1 MRNTSDPIK
10 ENSNVMNAQ
19 GGEKKVMKKILS
31 VALSTAMAF
40 SMFASVAF
48 GDTAVSPQQ
57 QFDALKA
64 KGVFTGYPDGTAG
77 LDKEMTRAEFAKV
90 ITKLLGLKEITG
102 VYSYNDKNYN
112 AKNWAA
118 PYIEAVTAAGIM
130 EGKNVEKKIFDF
142 NGKVTIEEM
151 AKVLTIAL
159 DLEVPTETNNTAT
172 AWAKGYVQAAINAGL
187 LDTSLNFQSN
197 ASRQLLVGAAYAI
210 DQAQS
215 LKVASYEVSEA
226 GKVVTFK
233 ISDGESVKVTLD
245 KALEANK
252 ETEVKFTYKDKEFTE
267 KVTYVVTTATKV
279 EKVSAANLKEVTVAF
294 DGTVDE
300 DTATDI
306 SNYSL
311 KSGKA
316 IKTATLSDDKKTVT
330 VELQGTLNNNKVD
343 FLNVSN
349 VKAGNVVVSAKDV
362 EFSIAD
368 NELPKVESVKSLGT
382 KSVKVVFSE
391 PVQLPAQGNFELD
404 GKAYFGKITQ
414 PTLRTVVLTPYS
426 TSALTVGDH
435 KLTVVGVKDYAG
447 FVSLTTS
454 HDITVVEDKEA
465 PTITAATA
473 TLESVT
479 LTFSE
484 EVDPETLDS
493 DNVYWKSGTDK
504 IKATGTPKALADN
517 KYKFTFDKANA
528 LPTGAVLIYV
538 EGVKDYSGNQIAK
551 DTSVTVN
558 AEIDQTRPEVRKAEA
573 IDSKH
578 IQVTFSKALLNE
590 SVNEVKNYS
599 VTDKDGKVVAVKE
612 ALRSGNDNNVV
623 TIELYTALST
633 GDNTVTIKN
642 IKDNTRLG
650 NTMLD
655 YSGKVN
661 LADVTTPKLD
671 SKLVSVSNRTVIVG
685 FDKKMDP
692 ATLADYSNYH
702 VVING
707 ERVTLTPDLADI
719 TVLND
724 SKAVSIKF
732 AETYKNQSVVFTAGN
747 STTQRN
753 VQSLYVLGV
762 KDTAGNLLKQF
773 VDNSGLNVI
782 PTTEDLTVGL
792 ATYDTD
798 YTGFSAALTA
808 QNTIAV
814 KLSSSVTSAPKDAF
828 TVTTTDGAA
837 VSVKEVVL
845 DGTSVVKL
853 VLNSD
858 FGTDASTLNV
868 RVDVNKLVTLAGTTT
883 SAPAQTTTVLD
894 KVAPVV
900 KPNVSGGYQNLQV
913 VSGNKIKID
922 FSEQIKL
929 DAIANNALLAKD
941 FEVIRYFDNKT
952 LTAGNDYEVEVNA
965 QDVTITLKDGA
976 SRTADTKYTVNF
988 KGSKYLTDRS
998 VVENEVASF
1007 SNKQTNVNVAEG
1019 STSAAV
1025 TTATAAVVK
1034 AETTRTQAD
1043 VTAAQAL
1050 VTALPTG
1057 TAKTDLQARLTTVQN
1072 AIDAATA
1079 ADKAVADATAAVVK
1093 AEGSKLQA
1101 DVTAAQPLVTTLPAG
1116 PVKDGLQT
1124 RLTAVSAFITAKADL
1139 QAAISAATVKANA
1152 AVAGNGAGQYPAS
1165 AIADYKTAIN
1175 AAQAVVDNA
1184 NSTTANLT
1192 TAVSTLGAA
1201 TTAFEGTVN
1210 P

>member
-48 GDTAVSPQQ
+48 GDTAVSAQQ

-64 KGVFTGYPDGTAG
+64 KGIFTGYPDGTAG
-77 LDKEMTRAEFAKV
+77 LNKEMTRAEFAKV

-142 NGKVTIEEM
+142 NGKVTVEEM

-159 DLEVPTETNNTAT
+159 ELEVPAETNNSAT
-172 AWAKGYVQAAINAGL
+172 TWAKGYVQAAINAGL
-187 LDTSLNFQSN
+187 LDSKLNFQSN
-197 ASRQLLVGAAYAI
+197 ASRELLVGAAYAI

-578 IQVTFSKALLNE
+578 IQVTFSKALLND
-590 SVNEVKNYS
+590 SVKETKNYS
-599 VTDKDGKVVAVKE
+599 VTDKDGKVVAVKD
-612 ALRSGNDNNVV
+612 AVRSGNDNNVV

-671 SKLVSVSNRTVIVG
+671 SKLVSVINRTVIVG

-702 VVING
+702 VQING
-707 ERVTLTPDLADI
+707 ERVTLTPELADI

-732 AETYKNQSVVFTAGN
+732 VETYKNQSVVFAAGN

-753 VQSLYVLGV
+753 VQNLYVLGV

-782 PTTEDLTVGL
+782 PTTADLTVGL

-798 YTGFSAALTA
+798 YDAKYKAALTA
-808 QNTIAV
+808 KNTIQV
-814 KLSSSVTSAPKDAF
+814 KLSSSVTSAPKNAF
-828 TVTTTDGAA
+828 TVTNAA
-837 VSVKEVVL
+837 GNVVAIKDVVL

-853 VLNSD
+853 VLEND
-858 FGTDASTLNV
+858 IGTATNGVNV
-868 RVDVNKLVTLAGTTT
+868 TVDVNRLGTLAGTTT
-883 SAPAQTTTVLD
+883 SVPQQSTEVLD
-894 KVAPVV
+894 KVAPVAVDNTSTV
-900 KPNVSGGYQNLQV
+900 KNLQV
-913 VSGNKIKID
+913 VNGSDIVIEL
-922 FSEQIKL
+922 SEPVQL
-929 DAIANNALLAKD
+929 DSAANTDLLAKD
-941 FEVIRYFDNKT
+941 FKVVRYSDNKT
-952 LTAGNDYEVEVNA
+952 LVAGIDYAVKSITNGA
-965 QDVTITLKDGA
+965 TSVTIELKDEATRKA
-976 SRTADTKYTVNF
+976 STKYIVSFT
-988 KGSKYLTDRS
+988 GSKYLTDLS
-998 VVENEVASF
+998 PVKNEVAAF
-1007 SNKQTNVNVAEG
+1007 TDRETAQEVAF
-1019 STSAAV
+1019 V
-1025 TTATAAVVK
+1025 TTAI
-1034 AETTRTQAD
+1034 
-1043 VTAAQAL
+1043 VTVA
-1050 VTALPTG
+1050 G
-1057 TAKTDLQARLTTVQN
+1057 DTTV
-1072 AIDAATA
+1072 AVPASATP
-1079 ADKAVADATAAVVK
+1079 
-1093 AEGSKLQA
+1093 
-1101 DVTAAQPLVTTLPAG
+1101 VTKQYT
-1116 PVKDGLQT
+1116 
-1124 RLTAVSAFITAKADL
+1124 
-1139 QAAISAATVKANA
+1139 ATVKDQNDNTVTGATTFALKAPATGVTISPAGLLTVDNTA
-1152 AVAGNGAGQYPAS
+1152 SAGTVTIVATHASGAKKETDVTITKGTAVVTTVEVAGAS
-1165 AIADYKTAIN
+1165 P
-1175 AAQAVVDNA
+1175 
-1184 NSTTANLT
+1184 STSEEGTANTVQYTATLKDQYGQAITGNVTWSLVNAPAGVTLT
-1192 TAVSTLGAA
+1192 TTGQLNVA
-1201 TTAFEGTVN
+1201 TTVPAGTFSVVATSADDTTKTGSVTYTVTT

>member
-1 MRNTSDPIK
+1 
-10 ENSNVMNAQ
+10 MNAQ